1 MRCNTPLDG
10 KCSRVLLVGMGCNT
24 SLGGKCFTRWYG
36 MRSIMTA
43 PHLELTT
50 PEPTLPPEPPQ
61 RGEFIRREIKQNTK
75 HKTLQNAKNI
85 AFTHLLVFG

>member
-1 MRCNTPLDG
+1 MFY
-10 KCSRVLLVGMGCNT
+10 SLVWDAIHP
-24 SLGGKCFTRWYG
+24 LGGKCFTRWYG